1 MVTLLFFLFLF
12 LLLEIDT
19 MKAVF
24 HFLGKEPFQIFI
36 EVKKKKKKF
45 KKTILKKIE

>member
-1 MVTLLFFLFLF
+1 
-12 LLLEIDT
+12 

-36 EVKKKKKKF
+36 EVKKKKKKV
-45 KKTILKKIE
+45 